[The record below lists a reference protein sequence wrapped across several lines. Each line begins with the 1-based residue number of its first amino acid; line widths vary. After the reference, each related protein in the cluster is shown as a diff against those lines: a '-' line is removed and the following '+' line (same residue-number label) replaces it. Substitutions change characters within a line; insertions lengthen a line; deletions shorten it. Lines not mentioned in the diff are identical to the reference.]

1 MSIIRSPFSWL
12 TLILASLLLAG
23 CADMQTKP
31 APSASATPVMDRI
44 QARGALVMGTAGD
57 MAPLNMTTKEGKVVG
72 VEIDLARDLASAM
85 GVELQIETMPFGE
98 LLGALEAGKVDM
110 VISGMTM
117 TPKRNTKVAFV
128 GPYMRSGK
136 ALLTKSE
143 SIARAKD
150 FSEVNDGG
158 LKLAA
163 LAGSTSE
170 SVVQALAPK
179 AQLKATSSYDEAVAM
194 VLNDEVDAMVADY
207 TICLVALLRHPN
219 AGLTSITAP
228 VTYEPL
234 GIALPPNDPL
244 LVNFVEN
251 QLSNFEGSGR
261 LERINQR
268 WLSNSSWIDQLP

>member
-1 MSIIRSPFSWL
+1 MSSLRSPFTGLALIL
-12 TLILASLLLAG
+12 TLFLVG
-23 CADMQTKP
+23 CADMQSKP
-31 APSASATPVMDRI
+31 GSSASATPVMDRI
-44 QARGALVMGTAGD
+44 QDRGALVLGTAGD
-57 MAPLNMTTKEGKVVG
+57 MAPLNMTSKEGKVIG
-72 VEIDLARDLASAM
+72 VEIDLARDLATAM

-98 LLGALEAGKVDM
+98 LLGALEAGKVDIVM
-110 VISGMTM
+110 SGMTM

-158 LKLAA
+158 LKLTA
-163 LAGSTSE
+163 LSGSTSE
-170 SVVQALAPK
+170 SVIQALAPK
-179 AQLKATSSYDEAVAM
+179 AQLASATSYDAAIAM

-207 TICLVALLRHPN
+207 TICVVALLRHPN
-219 AGLTSITAP
+219 AGLISVIAP

-251 QLSNFEGSGR
+251 QLGNFEASGR
-261 LERINQR
+261 LERINKR
-268 WLSNSSWIDQLP
+268 WLSNSAWIDQLP